1 MRVLITGASGGLGR
15 AMAIECARR
24 GYDLLLTDI
33 SQIQLDKIRQGITR
47 RYLVGCDTF
56 PADLTISSEVDDLL
70 RYIDERAL
78 RFDMLLNIAGIDH
91 EGGFLDRKS
100 EDLVQIVRINVEA
113 AIRIT
118 HELLQRRM
126 PDFFI
131 VFVSSLASQFPMPL
145 KATYAAS
152 KRFLFDLALSLRQEL
167 KDQGV
172 RVLVLCP
179 GGLATTGSTMEAINA
194 QGFFGTV
201 TTNRL
206 ELVSHRTLSKVLSGK
221 STYFPGFFN
230 NFLRIMNGFLP
241 RKLVIKII
249 YHRWQMSQKKWLRFP
264 NTESST

>member
-1 MRVLITGASGGLGR
+1 
-15 AMAIECARR
+15 MATECARR
-24 GYDLLLTDI
+24 GYDLFLTDI
-33 SQIQLDKIRQGITR
+33 SKTQLTKIGQGITR
-47 RYLVGCDTF
+47 QYLVGCETF
-56 PADLTISSEVDDLL
+56 PADLTLKTDVDDLL
-70 RYIDERAL
+70 KYIDDKNL

-100 EDLVQIVRINVEA
+100 EDLVDIVRINVEA
-113 AIRIT
+113 TIRIT
-118 HELLQRRM
+118 HELLQRRT
-126 PDFFI
+126 PDFYL

-179 GGLATTGSTMEAINA
+179 GGLATTCSTIEAIDA

-206 ELVSHRTLSKVLSGK
+206 ELVSHRTLSKVLLGK
-221 STYFPGFFN
+221 SVYFPGFFN
-230 NFLRIMNGFLP
+230 NFLRIMNGLLP
-241 RKLVIKII
+241 RDLVIKII
-249 YHRWQMSQKKWLRFP
+249 YHRWLVSQKKWLRFQK
-264 NTESST
+264 TESRT